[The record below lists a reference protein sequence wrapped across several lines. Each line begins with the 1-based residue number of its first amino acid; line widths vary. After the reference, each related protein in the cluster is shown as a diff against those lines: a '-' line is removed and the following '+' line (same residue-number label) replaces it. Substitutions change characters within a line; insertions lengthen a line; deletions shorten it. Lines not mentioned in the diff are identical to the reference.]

1 MTQLR
6 DPSRG
11 VEQLATGFIFTEG
24 PVWDRHGGELVFSD
38 IPGDVRSRWNPA
50 TGIRD
55 DRRPSSK
62 CNGLTYDA
70 AGNLLVC
77 HHAISTVVRE
87 APDGSRET
95 IASHFE
101 GAELN
106 SPNDIVVRSDGVIYF
121 TDPYY
126 GRRDGDYG
134 IVRPQELDWQGVFR
148 IDLDGSLHLVVPRD
162 LFETPNGLCF
172 GPGEEHLYINDTT
185 KGLIRRFDVAADG
198 SLANEQLFATN
209 MMSATIAGKPD
220 GMKCDELGNI
230 WVTGPGG
237 VWVLDPAGERIDFIA
252 VPEKVGNLT
261 FGGPDWR
268 TLFITAT
275 TSLYSIA
282 VDVGPRRE
290 PYMGGTGPLS

>member
-6 DPSRG
+6 DPNRAL
-11 VEQLATGFIFTEG
+11 ERLATGFIFTEG
-24 PVWDRHGGELVFSD
+24 PVWDHRAGELVFSD
-38 IPGDVRSRWNPA
+38 IPGDVRSRWNPV

-55 DRRPSSK
+55 DRRPSFKS
-62 CNGLTYDA
+62 NGLTYDT

-77 HHAISTVVRE
+77 HHAISTVARE
-87 APDGSRET
+87 APDGTQET

-121 TDPYY
+121 TDPNY
-126 GRRDGDYG
+126 GRRDGTHG
-134 IVRPQELDWQGVFR
+134 IVRPQELEWQGVFR
-148 IDLDGSLHLVVPRD
+148 LDPDGSLHLVVPHD

-172 GPGEEHLYINDTT
+172 DLGEQHLYINDTA
-185 KGLIRRFDVAADG
+185 KGLIRLFEVNADG
-198 SLANEQLFATN
+198 SLTNGQLFATGV
-209 MMSATIAGKPD
+209 MSDEVAGKPD

-237 VWVLDPAGERIDFIA
+237 VWVFDPAGERIDFIA

-275 TSLYSIA
+275 TSLYSIR

-290 PYMGGTGPLS
+290 PYMGQP